1 MTGKGSSM
9 EKTSRFQK
17 KSVMILAAMLCC
29 LLWGSAFP
37 AIKLSY
43 AELGSLDTWQM
54 LLLAGLRFTLAGVM
68 VLTFGRLRLKTRMI
82 PPRRE
87 WPLLL
92 TVAGLQTFGA
102 YVAYYIGMS
111 HVTGVKGSIL
121 NSLSVFLVAMFAH
134 FMSGSRNDSDKLSWR
149 KAVGLLCGFAG
160 VVAVNV
166 TLLKGEMFTFTPEG
180 EGLIVLQCV
189 LGALATVL
197 VRKYGRGMDS
207 VRLSG
212 GQLAIGGI
220 LLITVGYAGNPQG
233 LALSAA
239 AALLLVY
246 MAALSAVAFTLWFV
260 MLRYHKATVLEQYK
274 FAIPLF
280 GTSLSVLLV
289 PGEHIGPEM
298 IAAAALVAAGIWIVN
313 KEEKRISA

>member
-1 MTGKGSSM
+1 
-9 EKTSRFQK
+9 
-17 KSVMILAAMLCC
+17 MILTAMLCC

-37 AIKLSY
+37 TIKMSY
-43 AELGSLDTWQM
+43 AELGSLNAWQM
-54 LLLAGLRFTLAGVM
+54 ILLAGLRFTLAGVM
-68 VLTFGRLRLKTRMI
+68 VLAFGRMRLKIRVI
-82 PPRRE
+82 PPRHE

-92 TVAGLQTFGA
+92 TVAGLQTFGS
-102 YVAYYIGMS
+102 YVAYYIGMAR
-111 HVTGVKGSIL
+111 VTGVKGSIL
-121 NSLSVFLVAMFAH
+121 VSLTVFLVALFAH
-134 FMSGSRNDSDKLSWR
+134 FMFASDRLSWR

-160 VVAVNV
+160 VVVVNI
-166 TLLKGEMFTFTPEG
+166 TMLTGETFAFALNG
-180 EGLIVLQCV
+180 EGLIVLHCV

-197 VRKYGRGMDS
+197 VRKYGGGTDS

-212 GQLAIGGI
+212 GQLAVGGL
-220 LLITVGYAGNPQG
+220 LLIAVGYAGDPRG
-233 LALSAA
+233 LVFNMA

-280 GTSLSVLLV
+280 GALLSMLLV
-289 PGEHIGPEM
+289 PGEHVGPEM
-298 IAAAALVAAGIWIVN
+298 IAAAALVTVGVWIVN